1 MAVVAIDLTTCINC
15 GWCRR
20 VCPTETIK
28 YFATGHRTHIVEA
41 DGCIDC
47 GICVPVCPVDC
58 IYPVEDYTVAPER
71 LAAAK
76 EQARAFAA
84 SQRKMK
90 QDRDVVVA
98 RTLARLAERSAT
110 HA

>member
-1 MAVVAIDLTTCINC
+1 MAVVAIDLAACINC

-28 YFATGHRTHIVEA
+28 YFATGHRTHIVEP

-47 GICVPVCPVDC
+47 GICVPVCPVNC
-58 IYPVEDYTVAPER
+58 IDPVADYVVAPA
-71 LAAAK
+71 LLDAAK
-76 EQARAFAA
+76 AHAKSFAA
-84 SQRKMK
+84 KQRKVK
-90 QDRDVVVA
+90 QNRDAVIE
-98 RTLARLAERSAT
+98 RTLARLASKGGA